1 MRITVLGAIL
11 IVATVVAG
19 LYLVFVL
26 TENKTQRGA
35 SPNLG
40 PLPDQNVNP
49 DQVDFGG
56 NGLPGES
63 N

>member
-11 IVATVVAG
+11 IVAAVAAG

-26 TENKTQRGA
+26 TENETQRET
-35 SPNLG
+35 SSNPG
-40 PLPDQNVNP
+40 PRRDQNVNP

-56 NGLPGES
+56 NGFL
-63 N
+63 